1 MKTREDFYFKIII
14 PSVTYGLMI
23 WGSCGKTL
31 MDEIEKVHV
40 RAAKIIYGLDW
51 CTPSEQVLA
60 TAKWNTIK
68 NINSRRLL
76 CLAYNCYYA
85 HVPELLQSLISKK
98 HYAYNFRRKLTLALP
113 TPKSN
118 FVRNSILFR
127 ATILWNSLTNDQRAS
142 MNIACFK
149 TILKTVKF

>member
-76 CLAYNCYYA
+76 CLAYNCYYI
-85 HVPELLQSLISKK
+85 VMFQNLYNLSL
-98 HYAYNFRRKLTLALP
+98 
-113 TPKSN
+113 
-118 FVRNSILFR
+118 V
-127 ATILWNSLTNDQRAS
+127 
-142 MNIACFK
+142 K
-149 TILKTVKF
+149 TIMHIILEGT